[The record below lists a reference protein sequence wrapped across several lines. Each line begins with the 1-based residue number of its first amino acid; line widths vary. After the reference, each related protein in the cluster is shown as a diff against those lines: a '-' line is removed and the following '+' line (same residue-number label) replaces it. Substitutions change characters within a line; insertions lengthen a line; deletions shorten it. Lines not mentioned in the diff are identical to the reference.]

1 MFNVL
6 LTGQIKNYKYFKHN
20 IKVFSKIK
28 KNKEIDQLI
37 FSTWENE
44 IDKFKN
50 LRKLLIEADFKII
63 ESKLFNIKIKT
74 SYNYQTITL
83 NNGLEKIKNNE
94 LMIFKSRPDLVIKSE
109 NLLKISNLDYQIIE
123 EKNNIF
129 EKKIWVHWFEITK
142 PFYICDECFYA
153 SYNDIKKLC
162 RIDNEYEKK
171 YLMDHGKT
179 HIIRFINPFLKDYPS
194 LINYLKYL
202 SISGYETNMRF
213 KILEKLKS
221 NKVYLE
227 FIYLYYFFIYTYFIV
242 GLEDNKNNYIY
253 FRKWSN
259 CNIKLNNNLLLNFN
273 EKYSWDRY
281 LGQINSYKNIDN
293 LSLIKKDKFKN
304 ALNNSFSRID
314 LDRAEKLFFFC
325 KKVFE
330 HSSKR
335 SKFKKKIDK
344 LFYLLF
350 N

>member
-1 MFNVL
+1 VFNVI
-6 LTGQIKNYKYFKHN
+6 LTGQIKNYKYFKNN
-20 IKVFSKIK
+20 IKVFSKLK
-28 KNKEIDQLI
+28 KNKEIYQLI
-37 FSTWENE
+37 LSTWENE

-50 LRKLLIEADFKII
+50 LRKLLIEANFKII
-63 ESKLFNIKIKT
+63 ESKLSSINIKT

-83 NNGLEKIKNNE
+83 KNGLDKIKNNG

-109 NLLKISNLDYQIIE
+109 NLLKIANLDYQIIE
-123 EKNNIF
+123 KKNNIF

-162 RIDNEYEKK
+162 RNDNEYEKK
-171 YLMDHGKT
+171 YITDHGKT
-179 HIIRFINPFLKDYPS
+179 HIIRFINPFLKNYPS

-202 SISGYETNMRF
+202 SISGYETNKRF

-242 GLEDNKNNYIY
+242 GLEDKKNNYIY

-273 EKYSWDRY
+273 KKYSWDRS
-281 LGQINSYKNIDN
+281 LGQIYSYKNIDN
-293 LSLIKKDKFKN
+293 ASLIKKDKFQN
-304 ALNNSFSRID
+304 ALNNSFSKID
-314 LDRAEKLFFFC
+314 LYGIEKLFYFC
-325 KKVFE
+325 KEVFE
-330 HSSKR
+330 HASKR